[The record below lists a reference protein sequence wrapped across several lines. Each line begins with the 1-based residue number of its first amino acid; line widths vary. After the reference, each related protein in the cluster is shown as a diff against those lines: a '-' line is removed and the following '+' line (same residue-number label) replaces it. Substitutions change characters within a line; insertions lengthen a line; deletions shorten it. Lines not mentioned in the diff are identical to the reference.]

1 LVVRKIIPE
10 APSPFVDAPCRP
22 LASGNCTPPV
32 AASPCSPCSP
42 NAAASSST
50 IVYEGRCGF
59 LNLGT
64 HIFNDVFDKHV
75 RAARAYLFASFYKF

>member
-1 LVVRKIIPE
+1 
-10 APSPFVDAPCRP
+10 
-22 LASGNCTPPV
+22 
-32 AASPCSPCSP
+32 
-42 NAAASSST
+42 
-50 IVYEGRCGF
+50 